1 MPIAAI
7 GATAAKDCNVREAA
21 ELGVPLKGCLRE

>member
-7 GATAAKDCNVREAA
+7 GATAAKDCNV
-21 ELGVPLKGCLRE
+21 PLSCRLVSQTVKIA